1 MVAFQHCVLW
11 RNGNSLGLIR
21 WEANWRSIGK
31 GNWNVTFEIWYNIK
45 HFSYNLDFLRQTS
58 FSFSAFLFWGDF
70 TCWLLWRDGNSL
82 ALIRWK
88 ANWHLIGKGN
98 WDVLFEQSFRKA
110 KGYCCKRFASHRITM
125 GPKTILK
132 SNWIIFVILRF
143 FQALDLCRTQC
154 KELRRYFFQIKRLS
168 RFFSIC

>member
-1 MVAFQHCVLW
+1 MISNISLITMTVYVKPCSVFQPFCFF
-11 RNGNSLGLIR
+11 GNF
-21 WEANWRSIGK
+21 
-31 GNWNVTFEIWYNIK
+31 V
-45 HFSYNLDFLRQTS
+45 
-58 FSFSAFLFWGDF
+58 
-70 TCWLLWRDGNSL
+70 CWLLYRIVWGLSDEKQIGARLEKEIEMYCSNKALERLKDIVARD
-82 ALIRWK
+82 
-88 ANWHLIGKGN
+88 
-98 WDVLFEQSFRKA
+98 
-110 KGYCCKRFASHRITM
+110 SHRIAITM